1 VILADKDNSTDVA
14 GGSSKGL
21 KNVNAALGKITAVSR

>member
-1 VILADKDNSTDVA
+1 MQIFDNSTDVS
-14 GGSSKGL
+14 GVPNKGL